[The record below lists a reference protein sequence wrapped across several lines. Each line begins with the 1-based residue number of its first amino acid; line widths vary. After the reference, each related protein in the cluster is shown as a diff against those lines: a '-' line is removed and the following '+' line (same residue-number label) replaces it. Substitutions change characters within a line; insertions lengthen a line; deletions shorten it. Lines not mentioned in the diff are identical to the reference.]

1 MTTDFLG
8 VSTTGL
14 GFAACS
20 AAFLLALYSLNSSF
34 FFFYIH
40 LYLVLLLTFHDDVDL
55 ICFALLMLALLPTY

>member
-20 AAFLLALYSLNSSF
+20 AAFFYKKKNQVYISLGILITFFNLFNSLISSALGF
-34 FFFYIH
+34 
-40 LYLVLLLTFHDDVDL
+40 LT
-55 ICFALLMLALLPTY
+55 